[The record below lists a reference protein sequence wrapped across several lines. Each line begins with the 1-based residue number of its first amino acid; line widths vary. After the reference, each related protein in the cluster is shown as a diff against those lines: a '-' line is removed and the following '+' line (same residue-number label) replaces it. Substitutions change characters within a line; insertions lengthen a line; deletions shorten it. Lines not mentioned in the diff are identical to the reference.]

1 MASGV
6 PTLLSGD
13 NEAPIKTIRPIT
25 FARDDQ
31 ASFDETLL
39 QRIVDQTPEILP
51 IRDFYPSVS
60 SVCSLGREIPVDLG
74 ERQGFIDNL
83 LVTNDGHLVLVETKL
98 YRNPEALREAII
110 QTLQY
115 GMAVNNMP
123 LLELESRARRGDKSG
138 IPLRSDETIRDRV
151 FSRVEQGLMRGVSDS
166 FEDALARYQRTGEM
180 LLLVV
185 ADGIHTSV
193 ERITNW
199 MNEQGS
205 STPIQFGLVELRF
218 YELPDGQRV
227 VVPKTLLK
235 TREVSRHVVIVDIR
249 NESTS
254 SASASVTDEF
264 QAASGGALRETRTV
278 KSAAPTMTKSVLLET
293 ISAEDLPVVTQLLDQ
308 LESIGLDQNAR
319 GPTVLRY
326 GITYPQEGGEFLP
339 LLYLHKRAVWVYFP
353 KRLQEVLGTDGM
365 NEFRSKMNQ
374 IATFWRE
381 DQLTDPYSGGCEVKY
396 RLVGGRVQD
405 IISILEDFKLRAINA
420 LNDEASKS

>member
-6 PTLLSGD
+6 PALLSGD
-13 NEAPIKTIRPIT
+13 NEAPINILRPIS
-25 FARDDQ
+25 FARGDQ
-31 ASFDETLL
+31 SSFDETLL

-51 IRDFYPSVS
+51 IRDFYPAVS

-98 YRNPEALREAII
+98 YRNPEALREVII

-123 LLELESRARRGDKSG
+123 LLELESRARRGDRNGSL
-138 IPLRSDETIRDRV
+138 LRNDESIRNRV
-151 FSRVEQGLMRGVSDS
+151 FSQAEQGRMKGVPEN
-166 FEDALARYQRTGEM
+166 FEEALERYQRTGEM

-205 STPIQFGLVELRF
+205 TPIKFGLIELKF

-227 VVPKTLLK
+227 AVPKTLLK
-235 TREVSRHVVIVDIR
+235 TREISRHIVIVDVR
-249 NESTS
+249 NET
-254 SASASVTDEF
+254 SASATATITDEF
-264 QAASGGALRETRTV
+264 TAASGGALQETRTV
-278 KSAAPTMTKSVLLET
+278 KSAGPVMTKSALLES
-293 ISAEDLPVVTQLLDQ
+293 ISADDLPIALQLLDQ
-308 LESIGLDQNAR
+308 LESIGLSTNAKSIS
-319 GPTVLRY
+319 VLRY
-326 GITYPQEGGEFLP
+326 GIYPPEGGEFMP
-339 LLYLHKRAVWVYFP
+339 MFYLHKRAVWAYFP
-353 KRLQEVLGTDGM
+353 KSMQDALGADSLK
-365 NEFRSKMNQ
+365 EFRDKMNQ

-381 DQLTDPYSGGCEVKY
+381 DQLSEPYSGGSEVKY
-396 RLVGGRVQD
+396 QLVKDKVND
-405 IISILEDFKLRAINA
+405 IVSVLEDFKLRTLNA
-420 LNDEASKS
+420 LHTEFN